1 MASSGRPLS
10 SLAANTAGSIDW
22 KIKMMRVV
30 EIIMVAKIVKV
41 LIVREMIIRMI
52 KLESQKIHLCHHLG
66 VAIDQVVTIQSRG
79 QLHLGRAM
87 ITIMAMVYHDDDDD
101 DNDDSDGDVFFNVE
115 LTL

>member
-1 MASSGRPLS
+1 
-10 SLAANTAGSIDW
+10 
-22 KIKMMRVV
+22 MRVV
-30 EIIMVAKIVKV
+30 EIIIVAKIVKV

-52 KLESQKIHLCHHLG
+52 KLESQKFHLSHHLG

-87 ITIMAMVYHDDDDD
+87 ITITAMIYHDDDDD
-101 DNDDSDGDVFFNVE
+101 DNDDSDGDAFFNVE